1 MKVDINVTKVYDWL
15 EQSKARINILRGG
28 TGSSKSYSLSQF
40 FAVNKLCA
48 EGKRT
53 LVIARKTLPAL
64 KKTAYKETMDIID
77 SLGIP
82 YKLNK
87 ADLVLK
93 VKDNTLYFMSL
104 DDPQKVASFQTDD
117 VWLEE
122 MIDFTFEDFHQFN
135 MRMNGQMY
143 GSFNPVSALHWIK
156 TILIDSGNYDIGEN
170 VSTYRD
176 NPYLAVSRR
185 KEIEN
190 LIKIDQNFYKIYNLG
205 EWGILE
211 NIIYGKWKTFNKV
224 EFIEGTKF
232 IDGLKVDDITYG
244 LDFGFEHPS
253 VLTEINWIE
262 NDFIVHELLYQS
274 KLTNAELIERV
285 KELIP
290 EEHRYREIF
299 ADSSEPAR
307 INEFYQAD
315 FNIHKAKKDV
325 LPGIDYCKTHLLGV
339 TVGSIN
345 GIKELQSY
353 KRRKDKDGHV
363 MEEPVKASIIRD
375 DFCDSF
381 RYGAFSKF
389 DPSGESKLADFSF
402 R

>member
-48 EGKRT
+48 EGRRT

-64 KKTAYKETMDIID
+64 KKTAYKETMDIIN

-87 ADLVLK
+87 TDLELK
-93 VKDNTLYFMSL
+93 VKDNILYFMSL
-104 DDPQKVASFQTDD
+104 DDPHKVASFQTDD

-122 MIDFTFEDFHQFN
+122 AIDFTFEDFHQFN

-143 GSFNPVSALHWIK
+143 LSFNPVSALHWIK
-156 TILIDSGNYDIGEN
+156 TVLIDSGNYDAVEN
-170 VSTYRD
+170 ISTYKD

-205 EWGILE
+205 QWGVLE
-211 NIIYGKWKTFNKV
+211 NIIYGNWTTFNKV
-224 EFIEGTKF
+224 EFKEDIKF
-232 IDGLKVDDITYG
+232 IDDKKVEDITYG
-244 LDFGFEHPS
+244 LDFGYS
-253 VLTEINWIE
+253 NSSALTEINWIE
-262 NDFIVHELLYQS
+262 NDFIAHELLYQDS
-274 KLTNAELIERV
+274 LTNTELIE
-285 KELIP
+285 KAKKLIP
-290 EEHRYREIF
+290 VEQRYREIY
-299 ADSSEPAR
+299 ADPSEPDR
-307 INEFYQAD
+307 INEFYHAG
-315 FNIHKAKKDV
+315 FNVHKARKDV
-325 LPGIDYCKTHLLGV
+325 TAGIDYCKTHLLGI
-339 TVGSIN
+339 TAESTN

-353 KRRKDKDGHV
+353 KRREDKDGNV
-363 MEEPVKASIIRD
+363 MEEPVKFND
-375 DFCDSF
+375 HFCDSM
-381 RYGAFSKF
+381 RYGVYSKYT
-389 DPSGESKLADFSF
+389 GGEESKNVW
-402 R
+402 